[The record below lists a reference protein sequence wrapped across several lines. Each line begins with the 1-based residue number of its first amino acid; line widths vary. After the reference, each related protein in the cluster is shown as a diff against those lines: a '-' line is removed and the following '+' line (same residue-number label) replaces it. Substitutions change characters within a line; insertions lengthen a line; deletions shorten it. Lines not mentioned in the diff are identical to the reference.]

1 MTQDLV
7 SSLHQSKV
15 WWSSFSSQIHFQ
27 SGDDWSRTFWLINSQ
42 SSVHLLGKSSSKSK
56 SSSLL
61 LRLKKTTVWSFM
73 DLLDAEIKQKLT
85 LKWRQEDFWWWTCT
99 RVSIDNILLLR
110 ISILFQWH
118 EIPWMDSLLVKI
130 LFDVRFDWITE
141 GTWPGKL
148 VLLHPAGTTP
158 HSLFGEAPFNSSL
171 LQIGLFQPL

>member
-1 MTQDLV
+1 M
-7 SSLHQSKV
+7 K
-15 WWSSFSSQIHFQ
+15 FIFQ
-27 SGDDWSRTFWLINSQ
+27 PNTLPERWWLIKNILIDKQ
-42 SSVHLLGKSSSKSK
+42 SVFSPLAGKIKLQIKEFLPSSEAKK
-56 SSSLL
+56 NHSL
-61 LRLKKTTVWSFM
+61 SFM